1 MKAADYELQC
11 PQCLGQVSFPPD
23 SKKVKWAYRTLG
35 PFSSSNQADGAY
47 TVLLT
52 LRFFSH
58 LLLLGGATT
67 PLLSF
72 TAEKNGMKI
81 EADLALF
88 FQVPELVSSNYAL
101 IFAECKTFNDFQK
114 KDVDRM
120 KDLGKSFPGS
130 VLVFA
135 KLGESLDDDEK
146 MILRPLVNRSRK
158 SRKNDRPFNPVLI
171 LTGTE
176 LFWKSDLSEWR
187 RKMQEK
193 IKVIRPPSGPQTE
206 LHQFCDLTQQIYL
219 DIDS

>member
-1 MKAADYELQC
+1 M
-11 PQCLGQVSFPPD
+11 
-23 SKKVKWAYRTLG
+23 
-35 PFSSSNQADGAY
+35 
-47 TVLLT
+47 
-52 LRFFSH
+52 
-58 LLLLGGATT
+58 
-67 PLLSF
+67 
-72 TAEKNGMKI
+72 
-81 EADLALF
+81 
-88 FQVPELVSSNYAL
+88 PELVSSNYAL